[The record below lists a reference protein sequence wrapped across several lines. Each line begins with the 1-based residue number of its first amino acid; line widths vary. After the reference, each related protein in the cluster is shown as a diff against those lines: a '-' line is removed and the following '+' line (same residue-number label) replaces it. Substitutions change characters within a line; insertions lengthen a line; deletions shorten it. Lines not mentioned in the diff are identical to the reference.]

1 MFPTGVELHNNRIR
15 ISFQFRGIRCREV
28 LKGWIVTNANIKK
41 AGNLRARIVSEIQ
54 MGTFVY
60 RKEFPDSKA
69 ALKFEPFK
77 RVSTFGELASVWY
90 ENHRIELSPNAAR
103 SYHTI
108 VKLLE
113 KLIGINTQ
121 LSSIT
126 NSDILKWRKE
136 LLMGETS
143 YPLEVRK
150 NKTGRTARTV
160 NFYLAILKQ
169 IMNFA
174 YTNKYIENV
183 PHDGIKRLRK
193 GQIKPD
199 PLLKHEYQQLIDAA
213 PEKQKNLW
221 QFAVYTG
228 IRPGELCALAWEDI
242 NIETGEVHIS
252 RNLIQLGTFGPPKTK
267 AGYRTI
273 KLLGPALNALIAQKK
288 LTGNFPKVPV
298 SIQHREYGV
307 TETQMLHFV
316 FMPRMQRGVQ
326 SPHYSVHSIKS
337 IWDKAVK
344 RAGIRRR
351 RPYQT
356 RHTFACW
363 MLSAGANPAF
373 IAEQMGHENAEMVY
387 TVYSTW
393 INALDGDQVEM
404 LNQRIGRFSSVVP
417 MVPLS
422 VKAAG

>member
-28 LKGWIVTNANIKK
+28 LKGWVVTNANIKK
-41 AGNLRARIVSEIQ
+41 AGNLRAKIVSEIQ
-54 MGTFVY
+54 LGTFDY
-60 RKEFPDSKA
+60 NKTFPDSKTA
-69 ALKFEPFK
+69 SKFDPVQK
-77 RVSTFGELASVWY
+77 ITTFGELALSWY
-90 ENHRIELSPNAAR
+90 ENHKIELSPNAAR
-103 SYHTI
+103 SYQTT
-108 VKLLE
+108 VNLLE
-113 KLIGINTQ
+113 RLVGSNTK

-126 NSDILKWRKE
+126 NNDILGWRKE
-136 LLMGETS
+136 LLLGETS
-143 YPLEVRK
+143 YPLGVRK
-150 NKTGRTARTV
+150 NKKGRTARTV

-174 YTNKYIENV
+174 YKNKYIDSI
-183 PHDGIKRLRK
+183 PHDGIKKLRK

-199 PLLKHEYQQLIDAA
+199 PLLKHEYHQLIDAA

-221 QFAVYTG
+221 QFAVYSG

-242 NIETGEVHIS
+242 NIESGEVHIC
-252 RNLIQLGTFGPPKTK
+252 RNLIQLGTFGPPKTR

-273 KLLGPALNALIAQKK
+273 KLLEPALDALKAQKK

-298 SIQHREYGV
+298 TIQHREFGV

-316 FMPRMQRGVQ
+316 FMPRQMRGVQ
-326 SPHYSVHSIKS
+326 APHYSVHSIKS

-404 LNQRIGRFSSVVP
+404 LNKRIGKFSSVP
-417 MVPLS
+417 IVPLA
-422 VKAAG
+422 VKATG